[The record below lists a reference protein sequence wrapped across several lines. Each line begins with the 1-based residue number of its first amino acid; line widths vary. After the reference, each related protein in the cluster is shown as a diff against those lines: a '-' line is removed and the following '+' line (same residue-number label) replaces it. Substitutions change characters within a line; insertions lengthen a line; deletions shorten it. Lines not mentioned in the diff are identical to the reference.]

1 MIEYLHK
8 SISSFGRDRHRVVLF
23 FVLVF
28 LAFFSAYVLNHKIEG
43 DSLLYVN
50 SIEVLKTGVQFID
63 FIPMM
68 ILSTYLGLK
77 LIMLFNFFTND
88 IAISWLILNSIMYVT
103 MGLFFHALLKRIVKN
118 NQVAFLGTLFLAT
131 NYASVA
137 FGMAYMMDIGGWAF
151 YIASLYFSY
160 RYLESEGDE
169 GNKWL
174 YISSAVVGIGG
185 LYKEYAFVAYVII
198 FGLILFRN
206 WKDWSKIFWKVVVTC
221 LLAFT
226 PFLLMNIYTFI
237 KFDQYTYL
245 DWFLHNQNT
254 YTYQNRPVEFIKSFG
269 SIFNIGWFLFLG
281 GFYILLKRLKEMFLN
296 RNIDKDIL
304 FIALIILSSFSVL
317 LWPVVTRVLLIT
329 MPVVIIIS
337 SLFIKKIKRPF
348 LVVTPILIIYAVLS
362 YLMDAYILDFVNLP
376 F

>member
-1 MIEYLHK
+1 M
-8 SISSFGRDRHRVVLF
+8 
-23 FVLVF
+23 
-28 LAFFSAYVLNHKIEG
+28 
-43 DSLLYVN
+43 
-50 SIEVLKTGVQFID
+50 
-63 FIPMM
+63 
-68 ILSTYLGLK
+68 
-77 LIMLFNFFTND
+77 
-88 IAISWLILNSIMYVT
+88 
-103 MGLFFHALLKRIVKN
+103 
-118 NQVAFLGTLFLAT
+118 
-131 NYASVA
+131 
-137 FGMAYMMDIGGWAF
+137 
-151 YIASLYFSY
+151 
-160 RYLESEGDE
+160 
-169 GNKWL
+169 
-174 YISSAVVGIGG
+174 
-185 LYKEYAFVAYVII
+185 
-198 FGLILFRN
+198 
-206 WKDWSKIFWKVVVTC
+206 VTC

-317 LWPVVTRVLLIT
+317 LWPVVTRVLFIT